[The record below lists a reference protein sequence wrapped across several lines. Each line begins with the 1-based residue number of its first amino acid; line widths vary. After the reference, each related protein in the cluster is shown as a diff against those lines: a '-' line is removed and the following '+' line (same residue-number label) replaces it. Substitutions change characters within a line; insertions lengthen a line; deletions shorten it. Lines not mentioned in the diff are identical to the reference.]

1 MSCIPINDFSLISLC
16 DATKAGKLY
25 SIVPDDGSGDFDVAR
40 NSTATYLGADGLIKT
55 AAIDEPRIEFN
66 PDGSY
71 KGLLVEPQRTNLLL
85 RSEEFDLSPW
95 STPGLTITPNDT
107 TDPTGGN
114 SGTKITG
121 NNTLNQSISVT
132 NGLNYTVSI
141 FAKADTQN
149 ILDLRIF
156 PNVVGGI
163 GQVLFDLSNGTF
175 TVVSGATNVKME
187 SYPNGWFRCSQ
198 TVLANA
204 TGSNTFR
211 IRTGSDSIFLWGAQ
225 VEEASTAS
233 SYIKTEASTVTRV
246 ADVVSKT
253 GISSLIGQTEGTLY
267 ADIQLT
273 TTGFWYLSLSSGT
286 NQNWIFI
293 GLENNTLRGFLR
305 SGGVTYATI
314 QTGVITSGRFK
325 MAIAYKLNDVVFY
338 VNGTQIG
345 SDTSAVMPTGLANFY
360 LTSSEAS
367 GGNQTIIGVIK
378 AAAILPTRLS
388 NAQLEAL
395 TS

>member
-1 MSCIPINDFSLISLC
+1 
-16 DATKAGKLY
+16 
-25 SIVPDDGSGDFDVAR
+25 
-40 NSTATYLGADGLIKT
+40 LGADGLIKT
-55 AAIDEPRIEFN
+55 AAINEPRIEFN

-71 KGLLVEPQRTNLLL
+71 KGLLVEPQRTNLVL
-85 RSEEFDLSPW
+85 RSEEFDNAYWTKQNGTVTANTQVAPDG
-95 STPGLTITPNDT
+95 TTTADTLTSD
-107 TDPTGGN
+107 GG
-114 SGTKITG
+114 
-121 NNTLNQSISVT
+121 SVT
-132 NGLNYTVSI
+132 ADKSCVRINNVIPEDDNIYTRSI
-141 FAKADTQN
+141 FLKKGNTRYAW
-149 ILDLRIF
+149 
-156 PNVVGGI
+156 
-163 GQVLFDLSNGTF
+163 LSGLGGTF
-175 TVVSGATNVKME
+175 SNNRQTAIFDFDDEVVTFALDVPISDVKIVKL
-187 SYPNGWFRCSQ
+187 PNGWYRLSFPLISSSGTTNNFTAGMTKSPT
-198 TVLANA
+198 TV
-204 TGSNTFR
+204 TDY
-211 IRTGSDSIFLWGAQ
+211 DSGDFVHIWGA
-225 VEEASTAS
+225 EAELGPTAS
-233 SYIKTEASTVTRV
+233 SYIPTVASTVTRV

-253 GISSLIGQTEGTLY
+253 GASALIGQTEGTLY

-305 SGGVTYATI
+305 SGGVTYASI

-378 AAAILPTRLS
+378 AAALLPTRLS